1 MPDGPAENS
10 IAAAGKSTQPYRVMI
25 VDDSAVVRGL
35 IARTLESDPLVEV
48 VASVSNGQ
56 MAVSSVARH
65 DVDVVI
71 LDIEMPVMDGLTALP
86 KIVAQAPDVKIIMAS
101 TLTVRNAEISIKC
114 LASGADEYIPKPSS
128 TRDLSAAEDFRRELL
143 DKVKALAAAKRGDA
157 VRPGR
162 VPVSARAPAAGPSTV
177 KKSGRT
183 MHSHAEVAGGGA
195 ISLRKRSTYTPRVL
209 AVGSS
214 TGGPQALFK
223 FFGKLAKSV
232 TVPILVTQ
240 HMPPTFTQI
249 LAEHIERVGDRACS
263 EGADGMAV
271 EDGHIYLAPGDY
283 HMTVSVEEG
292 GGKTIH
298 LNQDPPENYCRPA
311 VDTMLR
317 SIAAAYGPQVL
328 TVILTGMGHDGCAGG
343 QAIVEGGGTV
353 IAQDEATSVVWGMP
367 GAAAAA
373 GVCSAVLPID
383 EIGGYVTNFVSR
395 NI

>member
-10 IAAAGKSTQPYRVMI
+10 IAAAGESVQPYRVMI

-35 IARTLESDPLVEV
+35 IARTLESDPLIEV
-48 VASVSNGQ
+48 AASVSTGE
-56 MAVSSVARH
+56 MAVKSVARH
-65 DVDVVI
+65 DVDVFI

-86 KIVAQAPDVKIIMAS
+86 KIIAHAPDVKIIMAS
-101 TLTVRNAEISIKC
+101 TLTARNAEISIRC

-128 TRDLSAAEDFRRELL
+128 TRELNAAEDFRRELL
-143 DKVKALAAAKRGDA
+143 DKVKALAAAKRGYVA
-157 VRPGR
+157 RPGR
-162 VPVSARAPAAGPSTV
+162 APVPAGAPAVGRSKADKSRRTV
-177 KKSGRT
+177 
-183 MHSHAEVAGGGA
+183 HSHTEVAGGGA

-223 FFGKLAKSV
+223 VFGKLAKSM

-249 LAEHIERVGDRACS
+249 LAEHIERVCGRACS
-263 EGADGMAV
+263 EGEDGMAV
-271 EDGHIYLAPGDY
+271 ENGHIYLAPGDY
-283 HMTVSVEEG
+283 HMTVSVEKG

-317 SIAAAYGPQVL
+317 SVAAAYGPQVL
-328 TVILTGMGHDGCAGG
+328 TLILTGMGHDGCAGG
-343 QAIVEGGGTV
+343 QAIVARGGTV

-373 GVCSAVLPID
+373 GVCSAILPID

-395 NI
+395 SN